1 MVNPLHLSG
10 YGVKIKVENMRS
22 RSELVVA
29 DGRDGFRQTPMSYH
43 YGPRKIP
50 YDSVII
56 DGHSGYIS
64 LQALH
69 WLSRNN
75 VPAFVLNFDGKL
87 ITSILPPS
95 PVKADIRTAQIRAM
109 DDREICFTVA
119 RELVRAKL
127 QRSLDVLGWLD
138 QSYDIRKEK
147 GDAEHE
153 ALGLAKAR
161 NVTEIR
167 VVEGRVA
174 QRYWEA
180 FQSVIPETFLF
191 RARITRSHQN
201 NATDPVNLALN
212 YAYGVLEGEVRWA
225 INSVGLEPSAG
236 FLHDFAG
243 YQTKESLVYDLQE
256 PFRWL
261 CDVTVLEAV
270 ESRTL
275 DLKDFYFIGD
285 DYRYRIEVN
294 AKRRFLGLLQ
304 KSFNSGVR
312 YGKGNYMWDT
322 VIFRKAQELGRF
334 LLGKSPTLNFS
345 EPKPDLPQE
354 DTTLLRR
361 RILDL
366 SQNEAGSL
374 GISKSTLHYLRN
386 RARDD
391 RPMKVYGKVSDRL
404 KLEKA

>member
-1 MVNPLHLSG
+1 MNPLHLSG
-10 YGVKIKVENMRS
+10 YGVKIRVENLRS
-22 RSELVVA
+22 RSELVA
-29 DGRDGFRQTPMSYH
+29 SDGRESWRHEPSTYLFR
-43 YGPRKIP
+43 PRKIP
-50 YDSVII
+50 NDSIII
-56 DGHSGYIS
+56 DGHSGYVT
-64 LQALH
+64 LQAFH
-69 WLSRNN
+69 WLSYNRIP
-75 VPAFVLNFDGKL
+75 VFLLNFDGKL

-95 PVKADIRTAQIRAM
+95 PVKADIRAAQIRAM
-109 DDREICFTVA
+109 NDRERCFTIA
-119 RELVRAKL
+119 KKLVQAKL
-127 QRSLDVLGWLD
+127 LRSLDVLHWLG
-138 QSYDIRKEK
+138 QRYDVRTER

-161 NVTEIR
+161 NVNEIR

-275 DLKDFYFIGD
+275 DLKDFYFTGD

-294 AKRRFLGLLQ
+294 AKRRFLGLLR

-334 LLGKSPTLNFS
+334 LLGESPTLNFS

-391 RPMKVYGKVSDRL
+391 RPMKVYGKDSDRL